1 MNTHLLKKVFDEMC
15 FLLCLKRKF
24 KNNGYSSQQR
34 FTNFEH
40 EMTKLLYRIIL
51 VKSFYD
57 FSFLSKMINYYLF
70 FASGVDEL
78 HRSHEKIEAKIGKRN
93 LVINIK
99 GFFFHLL
106 CLKKGMKM
114 GQRIN
119 CYE

>member
-1 MNTHLLKKVFDEMC
+1 
-15 FLLCLKRKF
+15 
-24 KNNGYSSQQR
+24 
-34 FTNFEH
+34 
-40 EMTKLLYRIIL
+40 MTKLLYGIIL

-99 GFFFHLL
+99 GFFYHLL
-106 CLKKGMKM
+106 CSKKGMKM

-119 CYE
+119 GYE